1 MADGIVLE
9 RQGIQTASIVTDA
22 FTRSGNAMAKTM
34 GAEGYRYAMVP
45 HPVSNLD
52 AQQCLERARAVLPDV
67 LTILGVGDGNGAAPT
82 QTVPSPAATSSDG
95 QAAPAVDVTAEQV
108 RDARG
113 LAEHYFAHGWT
124 DGLPVVPTTL
134 DTVEAF
140 VAYAGRDPREQI
152 LQVPH
157 LGTACTVELAAAA
170 AAMAGCQKEHFPVL
184 LAVLDSFQPSVD
196 TVLLQS
202 TSGQAVMVTVN
213 GPIRRELGFNAT
225 TNVFGPGYRANATV
239 GRAVRLVVMN
249 ALGIRPGE
257 FDQGTQG
264 TPGKYALCI
273 AENEEESPWEPLHVE
288 RGFDANASVT
298 TAHFARGD
306 FPVDNRAGTRPEEIL
321 ANIANTMS
329 CSTAS
334 RGYAVVMGPE
344 HAHLIARH
352 GWSKQDAKQF
362 LWEHWGRTRS
372 LMRRFGLVH
381 DGVTGDPL
389 AGPASADAEEE
400 FLHAGESPDAILLIV
415 AGARNAGM
423 TTVLPMIRPM
433 FHSKEIGAG
442 G

>member
-1 MADGIVLE
+1 
-9 RQGIQTASIVTDA
+9 
-22 FTRSGNAMAKTM
+22 
-34 GAEGYRYAMVP
+34 
-45 HPVSNLD
+45 
-52 AQQCLERARAVLPDV
+52 
-67 LTILGVGDGNGAAPT
+67 
-82 QTVPSPAATSSDG
+82 
-95 QAAPAVDVTAEQV
+95 
-108 RDARG
+108 
-113 LAEHYFAHGWT
+113 
-124 DGLPVVPTTL
+124 
-134 DTVEAF
+134 
-140 VAYAGRDPREQI
+140 
-152 LQVPH
+152 
-157 LGTACTVELAAAA
+157 VELAAAA

-196 TVLLQS
+196 TALLQS

-225 TNVFGPGYRANATV
+225 QTVFGPGFRANATV
-239 GRAVRLVVMN
+239 GRAIRLVVMN

-352 GWSKQDAKQF
+352 GWSKQDAKRF
-362 LWEHWGRTRS
+362 LWEQWGRTRS
-372 LMRRFGLVH
+372 TLRCFGLVH

-389 AGPASADAEEE
+389 AGPASGDGDE
-400 FLHAGESPDAILLIV
+400 FVRAGESPDAILLIV

-433 FHSKEIGAG
+433 FHSREIGAG